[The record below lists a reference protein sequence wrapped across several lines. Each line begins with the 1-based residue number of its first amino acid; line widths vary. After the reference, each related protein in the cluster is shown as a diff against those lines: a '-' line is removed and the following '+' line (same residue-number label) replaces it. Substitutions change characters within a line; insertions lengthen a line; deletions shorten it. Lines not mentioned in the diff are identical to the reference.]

1 MRLRYALP
9 AGLVDAGL
17 SSLATLGVGV
27 YAARSLTTAELGT
40 YALFF
45 SAFSVAAVLPTQLVL
60 VPAEVA
66 SLLSRGAERLRVLR
80 WGWRAGLPI
89 GVAAAVAASAAA
101 SLGARASRDVV
112 WAFAITMAACAVA
125 SALQDHVRR
134 SLHMAG
140 VHWRSALVSLVQ
152 LLTIVSSLVVLE
164 LAGVRDVWRPFAA
177 LTVAN
182 LVSASVGYALSWHD
196 LRSMTASRFR
206 LLPLAR
212 SGQWLLLVEL
222 ATSGAIFLSS
232 AIITRLA
239 GAEAL
244 GYAESARIVAQPLYV
259 LTIGLS
265 ASLWPRSMEAAA
277 RRSRAAARHIARLTA
292 VVMVVAGVLYGAVT
306 IVPWWGNPL
315 GTLIPQAYAVDGLVG
330 LSVLG
335 FVVIGISFPPRT
347 ELIGA
352 GMEKRVAG
360 VAVLAG
366 VLQCAAAFSAVWI
379 GAFAR
384 PIGITLFG
392 LVLVLGCWRQLGPL
406 YGESALIP
414 EAGSRGR

>member
-9 AGLVDAGL
+9 AGLVDAAL

-27 YAARSLTTAELGT
+27 YAARSLSTAEFGT

-45 SAFSVAAVLPTQLVL
+45 SAFTVAAVLPTQLVL

-66 SLLSRGAERLRVLR
+66 TLLTRRAQRLDVLR
-80 WGWRAGLPI
+80 WGWRGSLPI
-89 GVAAAVAASAAA
+89 AVAAAMAASAAA
-101 SLGARASRDVV
+101 WLGARASRDVL
-112 WAFAITMAACAVA
+112 WAFAVTMAACAVA
-125 SALQDHVRR
+125 STLQDHVRR

-140 VHWRSALVSLVQ
+140 VHWRAAVVSLVQ
-152 LLTIVSSLVVLE
+152 LLAIVSCLAVLE
-164 LAGVRDVWRPFAA
+164 LAGVRSVWRPFAA
-177 LTVAN
+177 LAVAN
-182 LVSASVGYALSWHD
+182 LVSASVGYALSRND
-196 LRSMTASRFR
+196 LRKVTTPRHR
-206 LLPLAR
+206 LMGLAR
-212 SGQWLLLVEL
+212 SGRWLLLVEV
-222 ATSGAIFLSS
+222 ATSGALFLSS
-232 AIITRLA
+232 TIITRLA

-277 RRSRAAARHIARLTA
+277 GRSREAARRIARLTA
-292 VVMVVAGVLYGAVT
+292 AVMLVAGVLYGTVT
-306 IVPWWGNPL
+306 VVPWWGNPL
-315 GTLIPQAYAVDGLVG
+315 GTLIPQAYAIEGLVG

-335 FVVIGISFPPRT
+335 FMVVGLSFPPRT

-352 GMEKRVAG
+352 GLEKPLAR

-366 VLQCAAAFSAVWI
+366 VLQCAASFAALWM

-384 PIGITLFG
+384 PLGVTLFAT
-392 LVLVLGCWRQLGPL
+392 VLVLGCWRQLRML
-406 YGESALIP
+406 YGAPALVP
-414 EAGSRGR
+414 GAGSRGG

>member
-27 YAARSLTTAELGT
+27 YAARSLTTAEFGT

-45 SAFSVAAVLPTQLVL
+45 SAFSVAAVLPTWLVF

-66 SLLSRGAERLRVLR
+66 SLLTQRAERLGVLR
-80 WGWRAGLPI
+80 WAWRAGLPI
-89 GVAAAVAASAAA
+89 GVAAAMAASAAA

-112 WAFAITMAACAVA
+112 WAFAISMAACAVA
-125 SALQDHVRR
+125 SAVQDHVRR

-140 VHWRSALVSLVQ
+140 VHWRAAVVSLVQ
-152 LLTIVSSLVVLE
+152 LLAIVSFLAVLE

-182 LVSASVGYALSWHD
+182 LVSSSVGYALSWHD
-196 LRSMTASRFR
+196 LRSMTASGYR
-206 LLPLAR
+206 LTRLAR

-222 ATSGAIFLSS
+222 ATSGALFLSS
-232 AIITRLA
+232 AIITWLA
-239 GAEAL
+239 SADAL

-277 RRSRAAARHIARLTA
+277 GRSREAARRIARLTA
-292 VVMVVAGVLYGAVT
+292 AVMLVAGVLYGAAT
-306 IVPWWGNPL
+306 IVPWRGNPL

-330 LSVLG
+330 LSVLA
-335 FVVIGISFPPRT
+335 FVVTGISFPPRT

-352 GMEKRVAG
+352 GMEQRVAG

-384 PIGITLFG
+384 PIGLTVFG
-392 LVLVLGCWRQLGPL
+392 MVLALGCWRQLGAL
-406 YGESALIP
+406 YEESALVP
-414 EAGSRGR
+414 EAGARGR